1 MKNAWQLSEFAWRYT
16 AAWCSHNPVSVAAFF
31 QPEGSLAINGGAAAV
46 GRAAIAEA
54 ARSFMAVLPDM
65 RVTMDRLVIR
75 GDRVEYHWTLDGRNT
90 GPGGTGNP
98 VRVSGFEEWKV
109 GQDGLIAQSQ
119 GHFDADEYQRQIDH
133 ESGTG

>member
-1 MKNAWQLSEFAWRYT
+1 MTNASQLREFASRYT

-31 QPEGSLAINGGAAAV
+31 QPGGSLSINGGAPAV

-54 ARSFMAVLPDM
+54 ARSFMAVLPDL
-65 RVTMDRLVIR
+65 RVTMNSLVIR
-75 GDRVEYHWTLDGRNT
+75 GDRVEYHWTLEGRNS
-90 GPGGTGNP
+90 GPGGRGNR

-119 GHFDADEYQRQIDH
+119 GHFDAGEYQRQIDH